1 MPILLYDH
9 SSIYIILMMYLWYS
23 SNAEVNEDTD
33 TNGVAVEPAKVS
45 STHDRSWL
53 YGTHSNVGSST
64 VLLLQAETG

>member
-9 SSIYIILMMYLWYS
+9 SSIYIILLMYLWYS
-23 SNAEVNEDTD
+23 SNAEVDEDTD

-45 STHDRSWL
+45 SAHDLSWL